1 MTRFQPCPR
10 WLSSFRACRNA
21 AERPYLRWQT
31 GAIEMPT
38 SPAAKTGLPRAADR
52 SAPKVYLVGGG
63 IASLAAAAFMIRDG
77 DMFGHNITILEE
89 SSRIGGSLDG
99 AGSPQE
105 GYVLRGGRMIE
116 SKYLCTFDLF
126 SSIPTLDERETV
138 TQEIMRWNETMRTSS
153 KARLV
158 RKRAPRDRARLW
170 AQRTRHHRDRAA
182 RVATRSPARPHHGC
196 RALRGR
202 VFPNGFLVHVVHHF
216 RLPAVAQCR
225 RIQALPRA
233 VRPHGRGVRAPA
245 RHHADG
251 LQPI

>member
-1 MTRFQPCPR
+1 
-10 WLSSFRACRNA
+10 
-21 AERPYLRWQT
+21 
-31 GAIEMPT
+31 MPAR
-38 SPAAKTGLPRAADR
+38 PAAKTSLPRATDR

-63 IASLAAAAFMIRDG
+63 IASLAVAAFMIRDG

-105 GYVLRGGRMIE
+105 GYVLRGGRMLE

-158 RKRAPRDRARLW
+158 RNGRCVTAPDFGLIPKLLAADSRACP
-170 AQRTRHHRDRAA
+170 TRC
-182 RVATRSPARPHHGC
+182 RSDSVTGC
-196 RALRGR
+196 LG
-202 VFPNGFLVHVVHHF
+202 
-216 RLPAVAQCR
+216 
-225 RIQALPRA
+225 
-233 VRPHGRGVRAPA
+233 A
-245 RHHADG
+245 RHADPAACR
-251 LQPI
+251 L